1 MCNIYG
7 GNNKMTEQKKTP
19 YGIIAI
25 LFTGA
30 FVAIFNQTLLNIALP
45 EIMIDL
51 NIDASTAQWLV
62 TGYMLINGILIP
74 ASAFFIQRYSNRSIF
89 IVAMSLFAV
98 GTLFA
103 AIAPV
108 FSVLLIGRM
117 IQASGAA
124 LMMPLLMNVMLAA
137 FPVEKRGSAMGVFG
151 LVMVVAPAIG
161 PTLSGFI
168 VEHYSWRVL
177 FWIVLPIA
185 LIPLLL
191 GIFKLKNLTFQDR
204 NISLDKASLVLSSL
218 GFGGVLYGF
227 SSAGTLGWSSS
238 TVIVT
243 ITVGVVS
250 LIVFGLRQLKL
261 DEPLLEIRIYKYPM
275 FALSSA
281 ISIALSMSMFSAMI
295 LMPIYVQTIK
305 GISPVDSG
313 LLMLPGALIMG
324 FMSPVTGRL
333 FDRFGAKVLAIP
345 GLTIV
350 VVTTYMF
357 SQLSLDT
364 SYFNIMMIYTLRMF
378 GISMVMMPV
387 MTNGLNTLP
396 IKAYPHG
403 TAINNTLQQVA
414 GAVGSAFLI
423 TIMNTRT
430 SATAKDLAAN
440 GIAPEDITNLA
451 MLDGINFSFFVST
464 FIALVSLV
472 LALFIKKP
480 VRPVTEAE
488 KEIVYRR
495 KEVTE

>member
-1 MCNIYG
+1 
-7 GNNKMTEQKKTP
+7 MTEQKRTP

-45 EIMIDL
+45 EIMLDL
-51 NIDASTAQWLV
+51 NIEASTAQWLV
-62 TGYMLINGILIP
+62 TGYMLVNGILIP

-89 IVAMSLFAV
+89 IIAMSLFV
-98 GTLFA
+98 LGTLFA

-185 LIPLLL
+185 LVPLLL

-204 NISLDKASLVLSSL
+204 NISLDKASLILSSL

-227 SSAGTLGWSSS
+227 SSAGTLGWDST

-243 ITVGVVS
+243 ILIGVVS
-250 LIVFGLRQLKL
+250 LVVFGLRQLKL

-305 GISPVDSG
+305 GISPIDSG

-345 GLTIV
+345 GLAIV
-350 VVTTYMF
+350 VITTYMF
-357 SQLSLDT
+357 SQLNLDT
-364 SYFNIMMIYTLRMF
+364 SYVSITLIYTLRMF

-430 SATAKDLAAN
+430 SATAQDLAAN
-440 GIAPEDITNLA
+440 GIAPEDIKNLA

-472 LALFIKKP
+472 LAFFIKKP

-488 KEIVYRR
+488 KEIVYSRR
-495 KEVTE
+495 EVTE

>member
-1 MCNIYG
+1 
-7 GNNKMTEQKKTP
+7 MTEQKKTP

-45 EIMIDL
+45 EIMLDL
-51 NIDASTAQWLV
+51 NVEASTAQWLV
-62 TGYMLINGILIP
+62 TGYMLVNGILIP

-89 IVAMSLFAV
+89 IVAMSLFAL
-98 GTLFA
+98 GTLLA
-103 AIAPV
+103 AVAPI
-108 FSVLLIGRM
+108 FSILLMGRM
-117 IQASGAA
+117 VQASGAA

-204 NISLDKASLVLSSL
+204 NISLDKISLVLSSL

-227 SSAGTLGWSSS
+227 SSAGTLGWNSA
-238 TVIVT
+238 TVMVT

-250 LIVFGLRQLKL
+250 LIIFGLRQLKL

-305 GISPVDSG
+305 GISPIDSG

-350 VVTTYMF
+350 VITTYMF

-364 SYFNIMMIYTLRMF
+364 SYVSIMLIYTLRMF

-430 SATAKDLAAN
+430 SATAKELAAT
-440 GIAPEDITNLA
+440 GTSPADITNLA

-464 FIALVSLV
+464 FIALVSLM
-472 LALFIKKP
+472 LAFFIKKP

-488 KEIVYRR
+488 KDMVYSR

>member
-1 MCNIYG
+1 M
-7 GNNKMTEQKKTP
+7 KEQKKTP

-45 EIMIDL
+45 EIMLDL
-51 NIDASTAQWLV
+51 GIDASTAQWLV
-62 TGYMLINGILIP
+62 TGYMLVNGILIP
-74 ASAFFIQRYSNRSIF
+74 ASAYLIQRYSNRSIF
-89 IVAMSLFAV
+89 IVAMSLFAL
-98 GTLFA
+98 GTLLA
-103 AIAPV
+103 AVAPI
-108 FSVLLIGRM
+108 FSVLLAGRM
-117 IQASGAA
+117 IQAAGSA

-161 PTLSGFI
+161 PTLSGSI

-177 FWIVLPIA
+177 FWIVLPVA
-185 LIPLLL
+185 LIPLAL

-204 NISLDKASLVLSSL
+204 EISLDKASLALSSL

-227 SSAGTLGWSSS
+227 SSAGTMGW
-238 TVIVT
+238 TDPVVMVT
-243 ITVGVVS
+243 IAVGVIS
-250 LIVFGLRQLKL
+250 LVIFGFRQLKL
-261 DEPLLEIRIYKYPM
+261 DKPLLEIRIYKYPM
-275 FALSSA
+275 FA
-281 ISIALSMSMFSAMI
+281 AMI
-295 LMPIYVQTIK
+295 LMPIYIQTIK
-305 GISPVDSG
+305 GISQIDSG
-313 LLMLPGALIMG
+313 LLMLPGALVMG

-345 GLTIV
+345 GLAIV
-350 VVTTYMF
+350 VLTTFMF
-357 SQLSLDT
+357 SQLSLDS
-364 SYFNIMMIYTLRMF
+364 SYFSIMMIYTLRML

-396 IKAYPHG
+396 MKAYPHG

-423 TIMNTRT
+423 TVMNTRT
-430 SATAKDLAAN
+430 ESTAKELAAA
-440 GIAPEDITNLA
+440 GTAPESIMNLA

-464 FIALVSLV
+464 FIALV
-472 LALFIKKP
+472 ALLLSFFIKKP

-488 KEIVYRR
+488 KEIVYRQ